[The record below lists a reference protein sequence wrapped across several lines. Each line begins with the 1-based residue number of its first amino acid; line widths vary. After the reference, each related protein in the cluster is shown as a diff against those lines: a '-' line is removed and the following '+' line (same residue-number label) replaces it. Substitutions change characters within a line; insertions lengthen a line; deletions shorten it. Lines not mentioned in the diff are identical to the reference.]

1 MYKTMKSLAL
11 LLAIC
16 GSLVSAAR
24 AETVLTMGAAALSAG
39 SLPIVVAEQKG
50 LFEAEGIK
58 IKKLDFK
65 GGGPAVQ
72 ALASGSLDLCIC
84 AADHALKLESRGLGG
99 RVLIALADHHSYAL
113 MTPSSN
119 SDVTNLLSLKNKKVG
134 ITSSGSLTDN
144 TLRYAI
150 KEAGLDPNRD
160 FELIGIGGGG
170 EMRAALQTGTIA
182 AGMFTTPAIE
192 VNLADKGKYKFV
204 EDYRNM
210 PYPAQDLVVTKIW
223 LEKNPA
229 AARAV
234 ARAVLKALELIQSD
248 KAVLRAAVV
257 QMFPKFSP
265 QLVDT
270 VTDDVA
276 AGYLSKDGKMT
287 EQSYELLVK
296 VMQIAD
302 PTLHKAPYKDVVA
315 LQYLPK

>member
-11 LLAIC
+11 LLAIS

-204 EDYRNM
+204 EDYRKM
-210 PYPAQDLVVTKIW
+210 PYPAQDLVVTKSW
-223 LEKNPA
+223 LEKNPD

>member
-1 MYKTMKSLAL
+1 MRNNIKVAALAL
-11 LLAIC
+11 VLS
-16 GSLVSAAR
+16 GSLTAAAR
-24 AETVLTMGAAALSAG
+24 AETVVTMGAAALSAG

-113 MTPSSN
+113 MALAN
-119 SDVTNLLSLKNKKVG
+119 NAKVTDLASLKNKKVG

-150 KEAGLDPNRD
+150 KEAGLDPNKD

-170 EMRAALQTGTIA
+170 PMRAALQAGTIS

-192 VNLADKGKYKFV
+192 LNQSEKGKYKFV
-204 EDYRNM
+204 DDFRKM
-210 PYPAQDLVVTKIW
+210 PYPAQDLVVTRTW
-223 LEKNPA
+223 LDKNPDT
-229 AARAV
+229 ARAV
-234 ARAVLKALELIQSD
+234 ARAVLKALKLIQSD
-248 KAVLRAAVV
+248 KSILRAAVV

-265 QLVDT
+265 SLVDT

-302 PTLHKAPYKDVVA
+302 PTLHKAPYKDIVA
-315 LQYLPK
+315 LQYLPQ